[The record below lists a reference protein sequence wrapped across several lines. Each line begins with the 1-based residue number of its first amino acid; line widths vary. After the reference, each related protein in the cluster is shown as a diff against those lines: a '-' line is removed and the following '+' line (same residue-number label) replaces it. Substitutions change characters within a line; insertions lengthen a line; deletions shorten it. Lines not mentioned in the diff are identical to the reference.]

1 MDPSLP
7 AKKVKWDEEAIQEHD
22 KDRGTRTKIE
32 EPKTPFRYASESESD
47 FDESYGVSGGDLNK
61 YLMQEIK
68 KQEFKQKRKTHYD
81 EYIRIKRMR
90 DQHNLPSED
99 QETQDQDILCRQH
112 DSENSNAASESES
125 PVSSFNKSSSP
136 SKQQIRVFSRTA
148 RPLKPALKR
157 SGKPARKRID

>member
-22 KDRGTRTKIE
+22 KQRGTRTKIE

-47 FDESYGVSGGDLNK
+47 FDESYGVSEVDLNQ

-68 KQEFKQKRKTHYD
+68 KREFKQKRKSHYD
-81 EYIRIKRMR
+81 EYFRIKRMR
-90 DQHNLPSED
+90 DSSSLLIEEQEAQNLD
-99 QETQDQDILCRQH
+99 ALCRHQ
-112 DSENSNAASESES
+112 DLEDSNAESHSE
-125 PVSSFNKSSSP
+125 KSCSP
-136 SKQQIRVFSRTA
+136 SKQHTRVFSRTA

-157 SGKPARKRID
+157 RNRAARKISE